1 MSGTRLTEEPE
12 SEGYFASVSDLMVG
26 ILFVFLLMLTVFA
39 LNFRDDSARLDELIA
54 RAERAE
60 QAAQRAEQAA
70 QVEKANAEAAR
81 AEAERQLAEA
91 ERQSARARLQE
102 EEAARLRAQNE
113 VLRARLQEAADKL
126 RRELADREAARNAL
140 LDRLARGL
148 EARRIQF
155 ILDPRSGV
163 LRLSDAV
170 PFPTG
175 GSELTDTARRTVT
188 ALGEVLADV
197 LPCFSHGAPRQNCD
211 LSDIPILEAM
221 LVEGHTDRQPFL
233 SLTAAESL
241 ARNDLLST
249 ARALTVFAHL
259 RQQQRIL
266 DDLRNPSDQ
275 PLLGVSG
282 YGQRR
287 PLPEATTLSE
297 AHLAQNRR
305 IDLRFI
311 LSARTSDEIR
321 RLLEDIAALQRS
333 EAR

>member
-39 LNFRDDSARLDELIA
+39 LNFRDDSASLDSL
-54 RAERAE
+54 RAELQKERAFA
-60 QAAQRAEQAA
+60 QAAREAAE
-70 QVEKANAEAAR
+70 VAR
-81 AEAERQLAEA
+81 AEAEQQLARA
-91 ERQSARARLQE
+91 EQLAIRARLQE
-102 EEAARLRAQNE
+102 EEAARLRVQNE
-113 VLRARLQEAADKL
+113 ILRARLQEAADKL
-126 RRELADREAARNAL
+126 RRELTDREEARRAL
-140 LDRLARGL
+140 LQRLAGGL

-155 ILDPRSGV
+155 ILDARSGV

-170 PFPTG
+170 PFV
-175 GSELTDTARRTVT
+175 SNSSALTDPTRRTVT
-188 ALGEVLADV
+188 ALAEVLAEV
-197 LPCFSHGAPRQNCD
+197 LPCFSNGAPRQNCD

-221 LVEGHTDRQPFL
+221 LVEGHTDRQPFANM
-233 SLTAAESL
+233 TAAESQ
-241 ARNDLLST
+241 ARNDALST
-249 ARALTVFAHL
+249 ERALTVFAHL

>member
-1 MSGTRLTEEPE
+1 MSGSRLTEEPE

-60 QAAQRAEQAA
+60 RAA

-81 AEAERQLAEA
+81 AEAELQLAEA
-91 ERQSARARLQE
+91 QRQSERARLQE
-102 EEAARLRAQNE
+102 EEATRLRAQNE

-126 RRELADREAARNAL
+126 RRELADREAARDAL
-140 LDRLARGL
+140 LQRLARGL

-175 GSELTDTARRTVT
+175 GSALTDPARRTVT
-188 ALGEVLADV
+188 ALGEVLAEV

-211 LSDIPILEAM
+211 LSDSPILEAM
-221 LVEGHTDRQPFL
+221 LVEGHTDRQPFQG
-233 SLTAAESL
+233 LTAAESQ

-249 ARALTVFAHL
+249 ERALTVFAHL

-287 PLPEATTLSE
+287 PLPEATSLSE

-321 RLLEDIAALQRS
+321 RLLEDIAALQRGD
-333 EAR
+333 AR